1 MEELFKYVPGR
12 NFDLDEGAVGR
23 KMSEGQHLQDLLCG
37 PFSKVTVT
45 KLDPSPWLLSSY

>member
-37 PFSKVTVT
+37 PFSKVTGH
-45 KLDPSPWLLSSY
+45 KA